1 MSELDTGALGPGR
14 IESRE
19 LEQEMRSSFLD
30 YAMSVI
36 VSRALPD
43 VRDGLKPVHRRVLY
57 SMWTNGNRP
66 GRPYVKSANIVG
78 YVMGNFHPHGDS
90 AIYDTLVRM
99 AQPFSLRYP
108 LVDGQ
113 GNFGS
118 IDDDPA
124 AAMRYCVAGE
134 TRVATERGTWRI
146 ADLAEIAPEADAD
159 VDLEVLDR
167 SGHPVKAS
175 KLFHSGSHPT
185 KRLCTRDGYELT
197 GTRNHPVLCL
207 VDLAGVPMPLW
218 KLLEEI
224 EPGDRVLVS
233 RAARP
238 VDAQLGAADRQEA
251 LLLGAF
257 VSEGFVSETRAGF
270 NNVDFDFFSAVADA
284 YDAVVGGRRYV
295 RRRRISSGNVLWELD
310 VQNVGSISR
319 SPLRALA
326 GLRAAEKFVPERV
339 WRASQAFK
347 RVFLQ
352 ALFTGD
358 GSSSLLPRRTIQISY
373 STYSDQLAKDVQLL
387 LLEFG
392 VVSKLCRYE
401 KGEIKVVITNRR
413 DARLFARNV
422 GFLGAKQAKLDRD
435 LSQVPKESSALSHD
449 HVPGVA
455 SYIRSDNGSRWADR
469 DWLRRHNV
477 DRIERW
483 EQRGAAIMERIASAE
498 VKAVVAPLVT
508 GEYYYAEVV
517 SVEDAGVQPVYSL
530 RVDTDDHSFLTNGF
544 VSHNTEA
551 RLARI
556 AEEMLQELDS
566 DTVDF
571 EPNYDESKQI
581 AKVLPARF
589 PNLLV
594 NGSAGIAVG
603 MATNIPPHNL
613 SEVIDAV
620 VTLIENPQAN
630 VEDLMKHVKGP
641 DFPTGAIIV
650 GRSGIRD
657 AFRTG
662 RGRVIMR
669 ARAHIEELRGGKS
682 AIIVTELPY
691 GVKKGGDSG
700 VISKIAEL
708 VNDKVLTEI
717 SDLQDHSDRTGMRIQ
732 IELKR
737 DAVPQVALNK
747 LFKHTPLQSTFGVNT
762 VALVNGVPKTLS
774 LLELLTHYLDFQRE
788 IVTRR
793 SKHELRQKEKRAH
806 ILQGYLIALD
816 NLDAVIAL
824 IRSSADTDAA
834 RNGLM
839 SQFDLSE
846 RQAVAI
852 LELRL
857 RALTALERKGVED
870 EFSDIQ
876 ERIAELRDLLGSEE
890 KIDALI
896 KEELLEIKTTYARG
910 DDRRTEIVAGEEEL
924 ELEDLI
930 AEEDMVIAITRSG
943 YIKRLPVTAY
953 REQRRGGI
961 GVMGMDLKDED
972 YIEHLFVASTHDYIL
987 FFTSV
992 GKVYRLKVHELPLGS
1007 RQSKGRAIVNL
1018 LPFRQDE
1025 QVRAVIQ
1032 TRSFEE
1038 AEFLLF
1044 ATKNG
1049 VVKKTKLAEYNTPL
1063 KADGIIAIKMR
1074 DGDELVA
1081 VRHADAQDDVLLV
1094 SRKGQAI
1101 RFAASDARAMGR
1113 ATEGVR
1119 GMALREGDALIAAEI
1134 ARDDSDLLVV
1144 TENGYGKR
1152 TRVSEYPRKGRGG
1165 MGVKTVQLTEARG
1178 QLAGA
1183 RVVRDGYQVMLISD
1197 GGTVIR
1203 IPVEDV
1209 KRLGRSTQG
1218 VIVMRLREA
1227 EQVSSLAPVVESGD
1241 DSGNGAAEG
1250 DLDATASAEP
1260 GDGSIEPADSPVEP
1274 LEPADDDA

>member
-1 MSELDTGALGPGR
+1 VSELETGALGPGR

-118 IDDDPA
+118 IDDDPP
-124 AAMRYCVAGE
+124 AAMRY
-134 TRVATERGTWRI
+134 
-146 ADLAEIAPEADAD
+146 
-159 VDLEVLDR
+159 
-167 SGHPVKAS
+167 
-175 KLFHSGSHPT
+175 
-185 KRLCTRDGYELT
+185 
-197 GTRNHPVLCL
+197 
-207 VDLAGVPMPLW
+207 
-218 KLLEEI
+218 
-224 EPGDRVLVS
+224 
-233 RAARP
+233 
-238 VDAQLGAADRQEA
+238 
-251 LLLGAF
+251 
-257 VSEGFVSETRAGF
+257 
-270 NNVDFDFFSAVADA
+270 
-284 YDAVVGGRRYV
+284 
-295 RRRRISSGNVLWELD
+295 
-310 VQNVGSISR
+310 
-319 SPLRALA
+319 
-326 GLRAAEKFVPERV
+326 
-339 WRASQAFK
+339 
-347 RVFLQ
+347 
-352 ALFTGD
+352 
-358 GSSSLLPRRTIQISY
+358 
-373 STYSDQLAKDVQLL
+373 
-387 LLEFG
+387 
-392 VVSKLCRYE
+392 
-401 KGEIKVVITNRR
+401 
-413 DARLFARNV
+413 
-422 GFLGAKQAKLDRD
+422 
-435 LSQVPKESSALSHD
+435 
-449 HVPGVA
+449 
-455 SYIRSDNGSRWADR
+455 
-469 DWLRRHNV
+469 
-477 DRIERW
+477 
-483 EQRGAAIMERIASAE
+483 
-498 VKAVVAPLVT
+498 
-508 GEYYYAEVV
+508 
-517 SVEDAGVQPVYSL
+517 
-530 RVDTDDHSFLTNGF
+530 
-544 VSHNTEA
+544 TEA

-556 AEEMLQELDS
+556 AERMLEELDS

-620 VTLIENPQAN
+620 VALIEKPDAN

-657 AFRTG
+657 AYRSG
-662 RGRVIMR
+662 RGRVVMR

-708 VNDKVLTEI
+708 VNEKVLTEI

-747 LFKHTPLQSTFGVNT
+747 LFKHTPLQTTFGVNT

-793 SKHELRQKEKRAH
+793 SKHELRRLEREIH
-806 ILQGYLIALD
+806 ILEGYLIALD

-824 IRSSADTDAA
+824 IRSSADTESA

-839 SQFDLSE
+839 QQFDLSE
-846 RQAVAI
+846 RQATAI

-857 RALTALERKGVED
+857 RALTALERTRVEQD
-870 EFSDIQ
+870 YRDKK
-876 ERIAELRDLLGSEE
+876 ERIEELRDLLGSEE

-896 KEELLEIKTTYARG
+896 KEELLELKGIYGRG
-910 DDRRTEIVAGEEEL
+910 DDRRTEIVAAEEEL

-1018 LPFRQDE
+1018 LPFRQGE
-1025 QVRAVIQ
+1025 AVRAVIQ
-1032 TRSFEE
+1032 TRNFEE
-1038 AEFLLF
+1038 AKYLLF

-1049 VVKKTKLAEYNTPL
+1049 VVKKTELQAYNTNL
-1063 KADGIIAIKMR
+1063 RADGIIAIKMR
-1074 DGDELVA
+1074 EGDELVG
-1081 VRHADAQDDVLLV
+1081 VRHSSGKDDVLIV
-1094 SRKGQAI
+1094 SKLGQAI
-1101 RFAASDARAMGR
+1101 RFAETDVRAMGR
-1113 ATEGVR
+1113 DASGVQGMKLR
-1119 GMALREGDALIAAEI
+1119 GDDEVISVAIASDDA
-1134 ARDDSDLLVV
+1134 DLLVV

-1152 TRVSEYPRKGRGG
+1152 TRVSEYPKKGRGG
-1165 MGVKTVQLTEARG
+1165 MGVKTVQLTAARG
-1178 QLAGA
+1178 HLAGA
-1183 RVVRDGYQVMLISD
+1183 RVVRDGYQVMLIST

-1203 IPVEDV
+1203 MPVEEV

-1218 VIVMRLREA
+1218 VIVMRLREG

-1241 DSGNGAAEG
+1241 EE
-1250 DLDATASAEP
+1250 DATPS
-1260 GDGSIEPADSPVEP
+1260 DG
-1274 LEPADDDA
+1274 

>member
-1 MSELDTGALGPGR
+1 MSELETGALGPGR
-14 IESRE
+14 IEPRE
-19 LEQEMRSSFLD
+19 LEHEMRSSYLD

-78 YVMGNFHPHGDS
+78 FVMGNFHPHGDS

-118 IDDDPA
+118 IDDDPP
-124 AAMRYCVAGE
+124 AAMRYCIAVG
-134 TRVATERGTWRI
+134 TRVATAEGTVRI
-146 ADLAEIAPEADAD
+146 EEIVDAVSESDNDL
-159 VDLEVLDR
+159 DLTVLDR
-167 SGHPVKAS
+167 LGRPVHAS
-175 KLFHSGSHPT
+175 KLFHSGDHPT
-185 KRLCTRDGYELT
+185 LRVRTSEGYELE
-197 GTRNHPVLCL
+197 GTHNHPVLCL
-207 VDLAGVPMPLW
+207 VDVAGVPMLLW

-224 EPGDRVLVS
+224 GPGDRVALS
-233 RAARP
+233 RTQRP
-238 VDAQLGAADRQEA
+238 VELELPERDRQEA

-257 VSEGFVSETRAGF
+257 VAEGFASERRAGF
-270 NNVDFDFFSAVADA
+270 SNVDFDFFSAVVDA
-284 YDAVVGGRRYV
+284 YDAVVGGKRYV
-295 RRRRISSGNVLWELD
+295 SRRRIASGSVCWELD
-310 VQNVGSISR
+310 VQNIDALTGS
-319 SPLRALA
+319 ALA
-326 GLRAAEKFVPERV
+326 ELVGAKSAEKRVPERA
-339 WRASQAFK
+339 WRGSQAFK

-358 GSSSLLPRRTIQISY
+358 GSSSLLPRKTIQVSY
-373 STYSDQLAKDVQLL
+373 STYSGQLAKDVQLL

-392 VVSKLCRYE
+392 IVSRLCRYA

-422 GFLGAKQAKLDRD
+422 GFLGAKQAKLDRE
-435 LSQVPKESSALSHD
+435 LAQVPKESSALSSD

-455 SYIRSDNGSRWADR
+455 AYIRSDCGSRWADK

-483 EQRGAAIMERIASAE
+483 EQRGTAIMERIASDE
-498 VKAVVAPLVT
+498 VKAVVDPLVS
-508 GEYYYAEVV
+508 GDYYYAEVAA
-517 SVEDAGVQPVYSL
+517 VEDAGVQPVYSL

-556 AEEMLQELDS
+556 AEEMLRELDS

-613 SEVIDAV
+613 GEVIDAV
-620 VTLIENPQAN
+620 VTLIDKPDAN

-657 AFRTG
+657 AYRSG
-662 RGRVIMR
+662 RGRVVMR

-700 VISKIAEL
+700 VIAKIAEL
-708 VNDKVLTEI
+708 VNDKTLTEI
-717 SDLQDHSDRTGMRIQ
+717 SDLQDHSDRSGMRIQ

-747 LFKHTPLQSTFGVNT
+747 LFKHTPLQTTFGVNT
-762 VALVNGVPKTLS
+762 VALVNGVPRTLS

-816 NLDAVIAL
+816 NLDAVIQL
-824 IRSSADTDAA
+824 IRSSADTESAKQ
-834 RNGLM
+834 GLQT
-839 SQFDLSE
+839 QFDLSE

-870 EFSDIQ
+870 EYADIQ

-896 KEELLEIKTTYARG
+896 KDELEELKGIYGRA
-910 DDRRTEIVAGEEEL
+910 DDRRTEIVAAETEL

-1018 LPFRQDE
+1018 LPLRQGE
-1025 QVRAVIQ
+1025 NVRAVIQ
-1032 TRSFEE
+1032 TRDFGE
-1038 AEFLLF
+1038 AKYLLF

-1049 VVKKTKLAEYNTPL
+1049 VVKKTELKAYNTSL

-1074 DGDELVA
+1074 EGDELVG
-1081 VRHADAQDDVLLV
+1081 VRHSTGNDDVLLV
-1094 SRKGQAI
+1094 SRLGQAI
-1101 RFAASDARAMGR
+1101 RFSERDVRAMGR
-1113 ATEGVR
+1113 DASGVQGMKLR
-1119 GMALREGDALIAAEI
+1119 GDDEVISVTIAA
-1134 ARDDSDLLVV
+1134 DDADLLVV

-1152 TRVSEYPRKGRGG
+1152 TRVSEYPKKGRGG

-1178 QLAGA
+1178 HLAGA
-1183 RVVRDGYQVMLISD
+1183 RVVRDGYQVMLIST

-1203 IPVEDV
+1203 MPVEEV

-1218 VIVMRLREA
+1218 VIVMRLREG

-1241 DSGNGAAEG
+1241 DE
-1250 DLDATASAEP
+1250 E
-1260 GDGSIEPADSPVEP
+1260 
-1274 LEPADDDA
+1274 